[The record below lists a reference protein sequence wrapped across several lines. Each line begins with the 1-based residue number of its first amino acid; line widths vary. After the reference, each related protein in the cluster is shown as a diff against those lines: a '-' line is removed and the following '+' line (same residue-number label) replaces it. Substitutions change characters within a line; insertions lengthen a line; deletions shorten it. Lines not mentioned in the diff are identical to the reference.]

1 MNKSRPYP
9 PLNPRKDRENSDSN
23 NTLKNQ
29 YSRRLKTEF
38 LFLIASSTRFISQ
51 PIETFI
57 AKTFPSESTLNCK
70 KSGNK
75 FFLKTFCCQPNK
87 S

>member
-23 NTLKNQ
+23 NTPKNQ

-38 LFLIASSTRFISQ
+38 LFLARFISQ

-57 AKTFPSESTLNCK
+57 AETFPSESTLNCK

-75 FFLKTFCCQPNK
+75 FF
-87 S
+87 